1 MIIGILEADE
11 LNDEVIQ
18 RYGRYAETF
27 EQLLSA
33 VDPQLTFQTYQVTQ
47 QQFPQSIDA
56 CDAYV
61 LTGSKYSCY
70 EDIHWIN
77 QLKQFVVECHAQ
89 NKKLIGICFGHQL
102 IAQALGGSVQKHDK
116 GWGIGMASSDVRT
129 TPQWLT
135 PKQPQFNLLVSHQ
148 DQVTRLP
155 QQASLVASN
164 EFCPIAGYHVNHTI
178 LTFQGHPEFNHD
190 YLQYIMTQRREVIG
204 EQAYQQAIESLQ
216 QDEDNELVAQWIV
229 NFIRDRE
236 HSSDEAGSLSKT

>member
-1 MIIGILEADE
+1 LIIGILEADE
-11 LNDEVIQ
+11 LADEVIE

-33 VDPQLTFQTYQVTQ
+33 VDPQLAFQTYQVTQ
-47 QQFPQSIDA
+47 QHFPESIDA

-77 QLKQFVVECHAQ
+77 ELKQFVVDCVEQ
-89 NKKLIGICFGHQL
+89 NKKLVGICFGHQL

-116 GWGIGMASSDVRT
+116 GWGIGMASSEVTT
-129 TPQWLT
+129 TPHWLT
-135 PKQPQFNLLVSHQ
+135 PRLQQFNLLVSHQ

-155 QQASLVASN
+155 QQASLVATN
-164 EFCPIAGYHVNHTI
+164 EFCPIAGYHVNHTV

-190 YLQYIMTQRREVIG
+190 YVQYLMTQRRQAIG
-204 EQAYQQAIESLQ
+204 EQAYQQAMESMQL
-216 QDEDNELVAQWIV
+216 DEDNELVAQWIV
-229 NFIRDRE
+229 NFIRGE
-236 HSSDEAGSLSKT
+236 T

>member
-11 LNDEVIQ
+11 LADDVIQ

-47 QQFPQSIDA
+47 QEFPQSIDA
-56 CDAYV
+56 CDAYL
-61 LTGSKYSCY
+61 LTGSKFSCY

-77 QLKQFVVECHAQ
+77 RLKQFVVDCFAQ
-89 NKKLIGICFGHQL
+89 EKKLVGICFGHQL

-116 GWGIGMASSDVRT
+116 GWGVGMASSDVTT
-129 TPQWLT
+129 TPDWLT
-135 PKQPQFNLLVSHQ
+135 PKQQQFNLLVSHQ

-155 QQASLVASN
+155 QQASLIATN

-178 LTFQGHPEFNHD
+178 LSFQGHPEFNQD
-190 YLQYIMTQRREVIG
+190 YVQYIMTQRRHIIG
-204 EQAYQQAIESLQ
+204 EQAYQQGLNSLQ
-216 QDEDNELVAQWIV
+216 QKEDNELIAQWIV
-229 NFIRDRE
+229 NFIKGLE
-236 HSSDEAGSLSKT
+236 KA